1 MSQKFHGH
9 VLLVFAEI
17 EFNGLGA
24 ARKIDHAED
33 FFIAPFAH
41 IGQDL
46 AVSRFQEFQGA
57 IAEGAVG
64 LARGNEALDP
74 VEQ

>member
-1 MSQKFHGH
+1 MSQKFYRYAM
-9 VLLVFAEI
+9 LVFAEV
-17 EFNGLGA
+17 ELDGLGA
-24 ARKIDHAED
+24 ARQIDHAED